1 MKKSTPKR
9 HKSNTK
15 TFEEL
20 SFAEQAKAINIKAVW
35 FLAATRNHIN
45 KCAQKRGAIRAAE
58 IPRKVANQLRSMANR
73 VEQLPTPKVTVIRNE
88 KVAPHHPLLSVRNGK
103 TGRQGFRSDFP

>member
-88 KVAPHHPLLSVRNGK
+88 KVAHPSPASLGEERKDRAS
-103 TGRQGFRSDFP
+103 GFQK